1 MKTFLIGFFSLSVH
15 SAKRE
20 VGHTDI
26 GTHTGGFST
35 TAGVQGDVRFR
46 VYGYT
51 SIELIDCDGVLS
63 AGFARHL
70 AHRQRSIQTYD
81 SSLDYILFHSLL
93 LLAGLRRKK
102 DPTLPLILLAC
113 TASAVSATM
122 PCVSNSDFH
131 WFQPVEE
138 RTAVTASI
146 PRQLSTLPHQN
157 IPFQMVYSSL
167 NGATYTSGPCILKL
181 FRPLILW
188 SLFNSLLKEKCLL
201 TTDLFVRPS
210 PAMYFVFAMCIYTFL
225 FFLLGVGR
233 WLKSEPV
240 WNRFTRRRRQLHSS
254 CVTCP
259 DVWKQRLGS
268 PSPLGGF
275 GLYCEPR
282 VGQGQIAT
290 HPLVGAR
297 NTSFVTRWQNPLAVF
312 VNLLIPSTEK
322 YTKQEKHTLYIFLS
336 YQKRNV

>member
-1 MKTFLIGFFSLSVH
+1 
-15 SAKRE
+15 
-20 VGHTDI
+20 
-26 GTHTGGFST
+26 
-35 TAGVQGDVRFR
+35 
-46 VYGYT
+46 
-51 SIELIDCDGVLS
+51 
-63 AGFARHL
+63 
-70 AHRQRSIQTYD
+70 
-81 SSLDYILFHSLL
+81 
-93 LLAGLRRKK
+93 
-102 DPTLPLILLAC
+102 
-113 TASAVSATM
+113 
-122 PCVSNSDFH
+122 
-131 WFQPVEE
+131 
-138 RTAVTASI
+138 
-146 PRQLSTLPHQN
+146 
-157 IPFQMVYSSL
+157 
-167 NGATYTSGPCILKL
+167 
-181 FRPLILW
+181 
-188 SLFNSLLKEKCLL
+188 
-201 TTDLFVRPS
+201 
-210 PAMYFVFAMCIYTFL
+210 MYFVFAMCIYTFL

-336 YQKRNV
+336 YQKRNVYKKNKKKRRGMAFFFLPFSLYFDKVKIPQWGVSPLPSQKKKNHRRIKYFFLLFFLVFFPGSLTGAAIFDDELNQTAKMRKLRATLSTIGTHTNTYMKLVYQRAR